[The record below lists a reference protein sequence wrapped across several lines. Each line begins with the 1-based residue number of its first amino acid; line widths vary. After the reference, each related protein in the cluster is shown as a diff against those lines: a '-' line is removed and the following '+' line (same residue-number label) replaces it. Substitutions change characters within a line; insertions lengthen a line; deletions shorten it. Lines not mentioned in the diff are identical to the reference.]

1 MASLDAVINIIV
13 NGQNQINSIINRTD
27 QLQSI
32 IESLSRSPID
42 LTFGNA
48 NRELDR
54 FTREVRR
61 VDQHL
66 ENLSNAANPIRQ
78 NIDAALQSVDR
89 FQSGERRLASS
100 TRVAVGAISRYR
112 RIINEL
118 EEGGSGPSSRQLSI
132 ENLNA
137 AFRRGLVTAADYG
150 RFASELS
157 DQFSELYTVENRLA
171 RATQLNTSS
180 MRGLI
185 ENSDN
190 LARARNRVIE
200 ISGDLEEVENRIATA
215 GRTRA
220 SVEENRGTAEGF
232 VRQIQF
238 LNRLADSYTDLDA
251 SAMRTRGTLQDIP
264 RDVSRAGVMSEIST
278 FDTLASSV
286 NYTTRAFDKF
296 TIASETAKQKLGQ
309 IERRRVSVLA
319 EAFSPTFQAG
329 SQPIASEQ
337 SGISVSK
344 TRREVEDLL
353 RQTPVRSEAGLSLM
367 INQLQELRAL
377 IPFVDEN
384 YGRLTTRI
392 RELNDELNAATGR
405 PDPLQRQI
413 TAEIG
418 RQADLLDRVN
428 RANLTIA
435 QQEIVRG
442 RLEEAGSAIQEGN
455 VELARQQIRGLSGQ
469 ITAMQSVNR
478 QQETRNRLI
487 QDELSLTA
495 GRRRRIVLS
504 DLPQEQKRSLLDR
517 ANAAQELLAA
527 GELEEGKRIRKELD
541 RDRFQSERN
550 YRLTLS
556 LAEARQAMIDKTFSL
571 EQDLSRVQASGVEI
585 AGELNKLV
593 GIRNSLQG
601 DNANI
606 NRQLI
611 SDQSILLDGVADFVS
626 TEGKRIANINRANT
640 LIDKQAKAE
649 QDLITKGNVLKGIQ
663 GKYNDLKAKG
673 LSFGKEEADLQALI
687 SQIDNNQYTANERN
701 IKSLDTLIRKYASFA
716 ALKERDLG
724 KTKNFGILGIDF
736 IPVTGKLPGGR
747 VVPGSPATRRP
758 SAGVI
763 SGMGPMAAPVD
774 RIRGAASPI
783 NAPEIKESQIRLSE
797 QILENLVTLEKQRV
811 SVSQERASV
820 ESIINNL
827 KRTDLELSDDLLSR
841 NNSSLKVISDFIKL
855 QNTKLS
861 NTRLQER
868 LDEESRKQQA
878 AWLKK
883 PGPMA
888 APVDRIRGAA
898 SPIDAPEI
906 KESQVRLAEQILENL
921 VTLEKQ
927 RVDISQERA
936 SVESIVNNLK
946 RTDLELSD
954 DLLSRNNSSL
964 KVVSD
969 FVTLQNKRLSNTR
982 LQKQLDE
989 ESRRQQEAWLKKPG
1003 PMAAPVDRI
1012 TGPTSSIEEPKFM
1025 AGLARSAQLQLQQ
1038 FTALQLSGLDVSKE
1052 IAGVEKIIND
1062 IQTNRIPLSERYR
1075 KSVEDALAAGMN
1087 YVRILKGQLS
1097 INETIVNTEADF
1109 INKRNDLNRI
1119 LLKYNDL
1126 KKDGVQFGG
1135 EEVELQNIVNTLA
1148 NENIA
1153 KTGQLTTELGRQVRK
1168 FQSFQALRVQEAV
1181 AAGTFTGTSTTPE
1194 KLEGQRNK
1202 LLQEAFSL
1210 RGSLDTLEKK
1220 GLDVATQRKEL
1231 EQTITNLKSK
1241 QGQITE
1247 NNLASIQGEF
1257 EGVRAIFDVL
1267 KTGVAELRSELVE
1280 IGKVGFEKTF
1290 STFQESIRGARGF
1303 FGDLDPG
1310 KAIDKILD
1318 EFNKGNLAATDK
1330 DSGAAVAENIVTT
1343 FIKKIRAGLPGA
1355 KSASQAF
1362 AQAGTD
1368 AINEEWEI
1376 RSPSG
1381 FVIKWIENIINT
1393 TKASLASGKSAISAA
1408 FADAFDPRELLKSN
1422 LSSAFNF
1429 IAADLPGKQAPSFAE
1444 RRKYA
1449 ININRQV
1456 ATSLSAEGGYFARF
1470 VNPRGRLSSYSK
1482 EAFPTEGMLT
1492 TPAAAA
1498 ISAGQGNLRQ
1508 EISDLFENISTGIN
1522 AASGGGG
1529 AGLPPRPPVGFGG
1542 SPIDPDDEARS
1553 AVFAEN
1559 EERAKKFLEASRR
1572 AEKSSTKELEA
1583 FAAGLKEVRSS
1594 LDPTAQNFKEL
1605 SAQIDKTTGKLN
1617 RLIASRDPDAD
1628 FLTRL
1633 GVGPKASAALAEGLI
1648 GGAFPLL
1655 FGQGLGASIGG
1666 GVGGAAG
1673 GFMGGS
1679 LGFGLSLIGTAL
1691 GAAMDELGNKAIET
1705 GKSLRNPIEGFE
1717 QMKEA
1722 NLFASK
1728 SQELYI
1734 QKLIE
1739 SNNVTAASSAIQD
1752 EIIKKIGISGYNNL
1766 TRVSQASSNLNKAWA
1781 DLNVQM
1787 QALLAGPL
1795 TGLLNWATE
1804 IAKRTGEGVRTAT
1817 KIKDVREGL
1826 SEADRREFDKQMNEA
1841 YNKTLVSG
1849 GFLKPGSNSNLLKQY
1864 GEIAD
1869 RFKSRSN
1876 LGAVQATELT
1886 PEQINQQQLKP
1897 YQDAVDILGK
1907 RLESV
1912 DLLKNYTNQLRDAA
1926 REQQDLDRQRFDL
1939 LKDYERSIADIR
1951 LSVERQIQQEVLA
1964 NRQKENEL
1972 FAAQGELRLQQLRN
1986 TNAELRSSQ
1995 FGNEFGEQLA
2005 DIVAQFTEK
2014 QLSTE
2019 NEIANR
2025 RKNLELE
2032 LEAKRI
2038 QTEQYRIDVAKQVS
2052 QLNLSTQKQIEQI
2065 QLSVLRKNQDYD
2077 RAKFNTEKTI
2087 AVTNLEIKRL
2097 EAQQAAKMLR
2107 GQLGTVQDPIQRIS
2121 LEQQAAQQTL
2131 LANFIETQK
2140 NQIKSAQLPAPIN
2153 FQPATVG
2160 SSVSTAGI
2168 ESAAARGRE
2177 LANQIESLRTEVDK
2191 LVQSGDIASI
2201 NDSFMRLSDQGVKS
2215 LINRYEDLNSLL
2227 QGDTSTKTAIDRI
2240 NKAFND
2246 IMDSKTVQESPL
2258 REELV
2263 GLLGLYRLLSIKN
2276 KELAESLEFV
2286 TSKFENQLQKI
2297 DGLKEEINSSIAGL
2311 SEYEQTLL
2319 DLTLRGLS
2327 PASDEFKKIIK
2338 NAQEIDRLNQ
2348 KIEVINGFKTAATE
2362 LTVSLRGLVEQF
2374 FEVGSAAEAV
2384 KAFSQEFS
2392 KKALGFVLDI
2402 GFKPVEQAMQK
2413 TMLDLA
2419 GKLGF
2424 DIAPESLKQ
2433 LQEVSAIRALVQSI
2447 ETQIRRLTTEKVET
2461 IFRQE
2466 DNIVFRIGSTDLG
2479 AFLPASVSALGAQ
2492 GQVELNDIIR
2502 QLIDAKKITELQAP
2516 YVMEKLKQEIL
2527 KVAPTFGQVDLQT
2540 PSSQMGGVMES
2551 RIFRDQYGNRV
2562 LPSQPINRSAQPTDR
2577 SADSYKEIDK
2587 WVGGGRGG
2595 SNDQMPARREVF
2607 PVPESHPY
2615 PDPSNGEAVREAIK
2629 LQTIPMSDIKAL
2641 TDGVKDVGSAAA
2653 EAQNPLQQFNYSLNE
2668 ATGMAEKFAVNF
2680 TENGKQLNIVVP
2692 QWGKNLGAAVTGLSL
2707 ASTAVIGIAGGIQ
2720 NIKAGGTGNVLTGIG
2735 SILTTIGGIGMSAAG
2750 MGLFGGGANPGSSVF
2765 KLAPNQFGSSS
2776 VNSTFGSANGNIFDD
2791 GELMRFANGGI
2802 LQSPTLFSFEDAGI
2816 PRRGQAGEAGPE
2828 AVMPLKRTKDGRLGV
2843 EAELSIPFEGESD
2856 ERDETE
2862 ERDGFGAATGLPV
2875 PFVRAGGRTGSM
2887 TAAQMLQAAAEAG
2900 LTVPFAKE
2908 GAASEPDLASL
2919 DSPIRFE
2926 TFQIGELDVV
2936 TRKEAEEIGRR
2947 AEARGATK
2955 GAAIAQKRLQNNPN
2969 VRRSVGI

>member
-1 MASLDAVINIIV
+1 MASVEAAINLVVRGQQRVNSLLQDINELGAAVENLSRQPLRFDVSAPERQLTQITNAV
-13 NGQNQINSIINRTD
+13 NNANERLGTVAEQTARRLAPGVNRSYSIFARNQNIINRLEARGATGTRAYSTAVARRD
-27 QLQSI
+27 RALEAVAASQEQYNRTLQRTNEEIENNNQTLEENTRNLNQQSRNLRI
-32 IESLSRSPID
+32 IDDLSRSW
-42 LTFGNA
+42 
-48 NRELDR
+48 LDASVA
-54 FTREVRR
+54 VRR
-61 VDQHL
+61 Y
-66 ENLSNAANPIRQ
+66 N
-78 NIDAALQSVDR
+78 
-89 FQSGERRLASS
+89 
-100 TRVAVGAISRYR
+100 
-112 RIINEL
+112 NEL
-118 EEGGSGPSSRQLSI
+118 EGVPSSLSAGQI
-132 ENLNA
+132 
-137 AFRRGLVTAADYG
+137 
-150 RFASELS
+150 
-157 DQFSELYTVENRLA
+157 
-171 RATQLNTSS
+171 
-180 MRGLI
+180 
-185 ENSDN
+185 
-190 LARARNRVIE
+190 RNE
-200 ISGDLEEVENRIATA
+200 ISLFND
-215 GRTRA
+215 
-220 SVEENRGTAEGF
+220 
-232 VRQIQF
+232 
-238 LNRLADSYTDLDA
+238 
-251 SAMRTRGTLQDIP
+251 
-264 RDVSRAGVMSEIST
+264 
-278 FDTLASSV
+278 LASSV
-286 NYTTRAFDKF
+286 RVGSEAFSQF
-296 TIASETAKQKLGQ
+296 TIASRSAGQELGNVA
-309 IERRRVSVLA
+309 RRRIGILA
-319 EAFSPTFQAG
+319 EAFSASPQAR
-329 SQPIASEQ
+329 
-337 SGISVSK
+337 ISPGGEGRSIIP
-344 TRREVEDLL
+344 RRELTRTRGEVNRLIETS
-353 RQTPVRSEAGLSLM
+353 RSVVPSEAGLTLM
-367 INQLQELRAL
+367 IDQLQELRAL

-392 RELNDELNAATGR
+392 RELNDELNAGTGR
-405 PDPLQRQI
+405 PDPVQRQI

-435 QQEIVRG
+435 QQEVVRG

-487 QDELSLTA
+487 EDELSLTA

-504 DLPQEQKRSLLDR
+504 DLPQEQKRTLLDR
-517 ANAAQELLAA
+517 ANTAQELLAA

-556 LAEARQAMIDKTFSL
+556 LAEARQAIIDKTFSL
-571 EQDLSRVQASGVEI
+571 EQDLIRVQASGVEI
-585 AGELNKLV
+585 AGELNRLI

-649 QDLITKGNVLKGIQ
+649 NDLITKGNILKGIQ

-673 LSFGKEEADLQALI
+673 LSFGREEADLQSLI
-687 SQIDNNQYTANERN
+687 SQIDNDQYTANERS

-724 KTKNFGILGIDF
+724 KTRNFGILGVDF
-736 IPVTGKLPGGR
+736 IPISGKLPGGQ
-747 VVPGSPATRRP
+747 VVPGSPATRKP
-758 SAGVI
+758 SRGA
-763 SGMGPMAAPVD
+763 SFAMGPAAPLVD
-774 RIRGAASPI
+774 RIRGAVSPI

-878 AWLKK
+878 AWLK
-883 PGPMA
+883 
-888 APVDRIRGAA
+888 R
-898 SPIDAPEI
+898 
-906 KESQVRLAEQILENL
+906 
-921 VTLEKQ
+921 
-927 RVDISQERA
+927 
-936 SVESIVNNLK
+936 
-946 RTDLELSD
+946 
-954 DLLSRNNSSL
+954 
-964 KVVSD
+964 
-969 FVTLQNKRLSNTR
+969 
-982 LQKQLDE
+982 
-989 ESRRQQEAWLKKPG
+989 PG

-1097 INETIVNTEADF
+1097 IHETIVNTEADF

-1126 KKDGVQFGG
+1126 KKDGVQFGS
-1135 EEVELQNIVNTLA
+1135 EEVELQNLVNTLA
-1148 NENIA
+1148 NDNIA
-1153 KTGQLTTELGRQVRK
+1153 KTTQLTTELGRQVRK
-1168 FQSFQALRVQEAV
+1168 FQSFQGLRVQEAV
-1181 AAGTFTGTSTTPE
+1181 AAGAFTGTSTTPE
-1194 KLEGQRNK
+1194 KLESQRNK
-1202 LLQEAFSL
+1202 LLQEAFGL

-1231 EQTITNLKSK
+1231 EQAIINLKSK
-1241 QGQITE
+1241 QGQITKD
-1247 NNLASIQGEF
+1247 NLVSIQGEF

-1318 EFNKGNLAATDK
+1318 EFNK
-1330 DSGAAVAENIVTT
+1330 
-1343 FIKKIRAGLPGA
+1343 
-1355 KSASQAF
+1355 
-1362 AQAGTD
+1362 
-1368 AINEEWEI
+1368 
-1376 RSPSG
+1376 
-1381 FVIKWIENIINT
+1381 
-1393 TKASLASGKSAISAA
+1393 
-1408 FADAFDPRELLKSN
+1408 
-1422 LSSAFNF
+1422 
-1429 IAADLPGKQAPSFAE
+1429 
-1444 RRKYA
+1444 
-1449 ININRQV
+1449 
-1456 ATSLSAEGGYFARF
+1456 
-1470 VNPRGRLSSYSK
+1470 
-1482 EAFPTEGMLT
+1482 
-1492 TPAAAA
+1492 
-1498 ISAGQGNLRQ
+1498 
-1508 EISDLFENISTGIN
+1508 
-1522 AASGGGG
+1522 
-1529 AGLPPRPPVGFGG
+1529 
-1542 SPIDPDDEARS
+1542 SPIDLD
-1553 AVFAEN
+1553 
-1559 EERAKKFLEASRR
+1559 ERAKKFLEASRR

-1583 FAAGLKEVRSS
+1583 FAAGLKEVRSG
-1594 LDPTAQNFKEL
+1594 LDPTTQNFKEL

-1804 IAKRTGEGVRTAT
+1804 IAKRMGEEVRTGT

-1841 YNKTLVSG
+1841 YKKVLMSG
-1849 GFLKPGSNSNLLKQY
+1849 GFSKSGSNSNLLKQY
-1864 GEIAD
+1864 GEIVD

-1876 LGAVQATELT
+1876 LGPVQAAELT

-1907 RLESV
+1907 RLESA
-1912 DLLKNYTNQLRDAA
+1912 DLLKNYANQLRDAA

-2005 DIVAQFTEK
+2005 DIVTQFTEK
-2014 QLSTE
+2014 QLFTE

-2032 LEAKRI
+2032 LETKRI

-2087 AVTNLEIKRL
+2087 AITNLEIKRL
-2097 EAQQAAKMLR
+2097 EAQQAAAMLR

-2121 LEQQAAQQTL
+2121 LEQQAARQTE
-2131 LANFIETQK
+2131 LANFVQTQK
-2140 NQIKSAQLPAPIN
+2140 DLIKSVQPPAPIS
-2153 FQPATVG
+2153 FQPTSVG

-2177 LANQIESLRTEVDK
+2177 LITQIELLRTQIDA
-2191 LVQSGDIASI
+2191 LVQSGDIINI

-2215 LINRYEDLNSLL
+2215 LIDRYEDLNSLFS
-2227 QGDTSTKTAIDRI
+2227 GDDGTKTAIDRI
-2240 NKAFND
+2240 QKAFND
-2246 IMDSKTVQESPL
+2246 IIDSETVRKSPI
-2258 REELV
+2258 REDLV
-2263 GLLGLYRLLSIKN
+2263 GLLSLYRMLSIKN
-2276 KELAESLEFV
+2276 RQLVESLEFV
-2286 TSKFENQLQKI
+2286 TSKFENQSQEI
-2297 DGLKEEINSSIAGL
+2297 DGLKGEVNSSIAGL
-2311 SEYEQTLL
+2311 KEYEQTLL
-2319 DLTLRGLS
+2319 DLTARGLS
-2327 PASDEFKKIIK
+2327 PASDEFKTFIK

-2348 KIEVINGFKTAATE
+2348 KIEVINGFRTAATE
-2362 LTVSLRGLVEQF
+2362 LTLSLRGLVEQF

-2384 KAFSQEFS
+2384 KAFSEEFS

-2419 GKLGF
+2419 NKLGF
-2424 DIAPESLKQ
+2424 DIAPESMKQ
-2433 LQEVSAIRALVQSI
+2433 LQEISTIRTSVQSI
-2447 ETQIRRLTTEKVET
+2447 EAQIATFIKTLTTANVET
-2461 IFRQE
+2461 LFQQQDSIF
-2466 DNIVFRIGSTDLG
+2466 FRVGEGEKTSVLSAPKSGLAISGQAELDPFIKEAILG
-2479 AFLPASVSALGAQ
+2479 GA
-2492 GQVELNDIIR
+2492 
-2502 QLIDAKKITELQAP
+2502 ITESQVP
-2516 YVMEKLKQEIL
+2516 DVRKKLTEEIR
-2527 KVAPTFGQVDLQT
+2527 KAVPTFGQMDSQT
-2540 PSSQMGGVMES
+2540 PSSQ
-2551 RIFRDQYGNRV
+2551 
-2562 LPSQPINRSAQPTDR
+2562 T
-2577 SADSYKEIDK
+2577 
-2587 WVGGGRGG
+2587 VGGGQGG
-2595 SNDQMPARREVF
+2595 SDDQIPRQSFAL
-2607 PVPESHPY
+2607 PENYPY
-2615 PDPSNGEAVREAIK
+2615 PNQDPDSNLPPPGGEALKKAIQ
-2629 LQTIPMSDIKAL
+2629 LQTVPANNIKTLTNDIKAI
-2641 TDGVKDVGSAAA
+2641 DGSA
-2653 EAQNPLQQFNYSLNE
+2653 SE
-2668 ATGMAEKFAVNF
+2668 ATDSLRQWGSEFNSSSAAVKK
-2680 TENGKQLNIVVP
+2680 TAADLVKENKQLDTVVP
-2692 QWGKNLGAAVTGLSL
+2692 RWGKNLGAAVTGLSL
-2707 ASTAVIGIAGGIQ
+2707 ASTAVIGIVGGVQ
-2720 NIKAGGTGNVLTGIG
+2720 NIKAGGAGNVLSGIG

-2750 MGLFGGGANPGSSVF
+2750 MGLFGGGGGGFGANYFNPKTG
-2765 KLAPNQFGSSS
+2765 LGAAGPNFG
-2776 VNSTFGSANGNIFDD
+2776 
-2791 GELMRFANGGI
+2791 LANGGVLDDGKLTRFADGGV
-2802 LQSPTLFSFEDAGI
+2802 LQSPTLFSFEDAGVTKT
-2816 PRRGQAGEAGPE
+2816 GQAGEAGVE

-2843 EAELSIPFEGESD
+2843 EAELSIPFEADDDQGDAE
-2856 ERDETE
+2856 ERDERT
-2862 ERDGFGAATGLPV
+2862 AASALSV

-2900 LTVPFAKE
+2900 LNVPFMKSTE
-2908 GAASEPDLASL
+2908 SGGPDISSL

-2926 TFQIGELDVV
+2926 TFRVGDLDVV
-2936 TRKEAEEIGRR
+2936 TREEAEEIGRR

-2955 GAAIAQKRLQNNPN
+2955 GAALAQKRLQNSPST
-2969 VRRSVGI
+2969 RRATGI